1 MRFLFVDQILSR
13 PSARQIT
20 GVKHITPDDPFLCRM
35 PNSDKLCFVPSLI
48 GETIGQLAAWAV
60 MQEKNF
66 DYRPVAGVVAE
77 AEMLKPAYLGQTL
90 FLSCEIDALDDVAV
104 QYHGSASVNGEVIFS
119 VKGAIGPLLP
129 MQDFISRETVLAQFA
144 EIDRP
149 LSIEDWHEYA
159 PDIAF
164 TEINP
169 AVYSLQFDAVLDMLP
184 EKSCRAIKKISRSA
198 AYFAD
203 HFPNKPVL
211 PLTVL
216 LECKRR
222 LAESFLLASNWFD
235 AYELVNM
242 QRIKMSD
249 FVQPGAVIQTELLI
263 KKQSETELV
272 LHFRT
277 YQDNR
282 RVCVCDLVYKWK
294 D

>member
-13 PSARQIT
+13 PHARQIT
-20 GVKHITPDDPFLCRM
+20 GVKHITADDAFLCQVDD
-35 PNSDKLCFVPSLI
+35 SDAYCFAPSLV

-66 DYRPVAGVVAE
+66 YFRPVAGVVAE
-77 AEMLKPAYLGQTL
+77 AVMRKPALLGQTL
-90 FLSCEIDALDDVAV
+90 WLHCSIDALDDVAV
-104 QYHGSASVNGEVIFS
+104 QYHGSASVNGEEIFI

-129 MQDFISRETVLAQFA
+129 MQDFIDRELVMAQFA

-149 LSIEDWHEYA
+149 VSIDNWSEFAADL
-159 PDIAF
+159 PMQPLDI
-164 TEINP
+164 NCYP
-169 AVYSLQFDAVLDMLP
+169 LQFDAMTEIIP
-184 EKSCRAIKKISRSA
+184 QTSCRAVKKISRSA

-216 LECKRR
+216 LECKRA
-222 LAESFLLASNWFD
+222 LAARFLRASNWAND
-235 AYELVNM
+235 YELVKM

-249 FVQPGAVIQTELLI
+249 FVQPGAVIDSELLI
-263 KKQSETELV
+263 KQHTETELV
-272 LHFRT
+272 LHLRT
-277 YQDNR
+277 FTGR
-282 RVCVCDLVYKWK
+282 KRVCVLDLVYKRK

>member
-35 PNSDKLCFVPSLI
+35 PNSDTLCFVPSLI

-90 FLSCEIDALDDVAV
+90 FLSCEIDAIDDVAV
-104 QYHGSASVNGEVIFS
+104 QYHGSASINDEVIFR

-129 MQDFISRETVLAQFA
+129 MQDFISRDLVMAQFA

-149 LSIEDWHEYA
+149 TSIENLLEYA

-164 TEINP
+164 TEISP
-169 AVYSLQFDAVLDMLP
+169 AVYLLQFDAVLDMQP

-235 AYELVNM
+235 DYELVNM

-282 RVCVCDLVYKWK
+282 RVCVCDLVYKGK

>member
-35 PNSDKLCFVPSLI
+35 PNSDTLCFVPSLI

-60 MQEKNF
+60 MLEKNF

-90 FLSCEIDALDDVAV
+90 FLSCEVDALDDVAV
-104 QYHGSASVNGEVIFS
+104 QYHGSASANGEEIFR

-129 MQDFISRETVLAQFA
+129 MRDFISRETVLAQFA

-149 LSIEDWHEYA
+149 FSIENMM
-159 PDIAF
+159 PDLAIS
-164 TEINP
+164 EINSVIYP
-169 AVYSLQFDAVLDMLP
+169 LQFDALTEMLP
-184 EKSCRAIKKISRSA
+184 QQSCRAIKKISRSA

-235 AYELVNM
+235 DYELINM

-282 RVCVCDLVYKWK
+282 RVCVCDLVYKGK
-294 D
+294 H